1 MAEEVKI
8 NDSELN
14 EVTGG
19 AGGWQKYAKGNFVN
33 YGNYLVYTVAP
44 GDVLGGIALRF
55 GVTPEMIKTWN
66 PNEIKNINTIYAGHQ
81 IIIYPQI
88 IR

>member
-19 AGGWQKYAKGNFVN
+19 AGGWQKNAKGNFVN

-44 GDVLGGIALRF
+44 GDVLSAIALRF
-55 GVTPEMIKTWN
+55 GVSVGQIQAWN
-66 PNEIKNINTIYAGHQ
+66 NIQNPDFIRVGQKLTIYPT
-81 IIIYPQI
+81 Y

>member
-8 NDSELN
+8 NDSELD

-19 AGGWQKYAKGNFVN
+19 AGGWQKYAKGTFVN

-44 GDVLGGIALRF
+44 GDVLSGISLRF
-55 GVTPEMIKTWN
+55 GVSVGQIQAWN
-66 PNEIKNINTIYAGHQ
+66 NIQNPDFIRVGQKLTIYPT
-81 IIIYPQI
+81 Y

>member
-1 MAEEVKI
+1 MSDQVKV
-8 NDSELN
+8 NDSELD

-44 GDVLGGIALRF
+44 GDVLSGISLRF
-55 GVTPEMIKTWN
+55 GVTVGQIQAWN
-66 PNEIKNINTIYAGHQ
+66 NIQNPDFIRAGQKLTIYPT
-81 IIIYPQI
+81 Y

>member
-55 GVTPEMIKTWN
+55 GVSVGQIQAWN
-66 PNEIKNINTIYAGHQ
+66 NIQNPDFIRVGQKLTIYPT
-81 IIIYPQI
+81 Y

>member
-19 AGGWQKYAKGNFVN
+19 AGGWQKYAKGSFVN

-55 GVTPEMIKTWN
+55 GVSVGQIQAWN
-66 PNEIKNINTIYAGHQ
+66 NIQNPDFIRVGQKLTIYPT
-81 IIIYPQI
+81 Y

>member
-19 AGGWQKYAKGNFVN
+19 AGGWQKYAKGTFVN
-33 YGNYLVYTVAP
+33 YGNYIVYTVAP
-44 GDVLGGIALRF
+44 GDVLSGISLRF
-55 GVTPEMIKTWN
+55 GVSVGQIQAWN
-66 PNEIKNINTIYAGHQ
+66 NIQNPDFIRVGQKLTIYPT
-81 IIIYPQI
+81 Y

>member
-19 AGGWQKYAKGNFVN
+19 AGGWQKYAKGTFVN

-44 GDVLGGIALRF
+44 GDVLSGISLRF
-55 GVTPEMIKTWN
+55 GVSV
-66 PNEIKNINTIYAGHQ
+66 GQ
-81 IIIYPQI
+81 IQA
-88 IR
+88 

>member
-19 AGGWQKYAKGNFVN
+19 AGGWQKYAKGTFVN

-44 GDVLGGIALRF
+44 GDVLSGIALRF
-55 GVTPEMIKTWN
+55 GVSVGQIQAWN
-66 PNEIKNINTIYAGHQ
+66 NIQNPDFIRAGQKLTIYPT
-81 IIIYPQI
+81 Y

>member
-33 YGNYLVYTVAP
+33 YGNYIVYTVAK
-44 GDVLGGIALRF
+44 GDVLTGIAPRF
-55 GVTPEMIKTWN
+55 NVTVDEIVQWN
-66 PNEIKNINTIYAGHQ
+66 NLPNPDLIRVGQKLTIYPT
-81 IIIYPQI
+81 Y

>member
-8 NDSELN
+8 NDSELD
-14 EVTGG
+14 EVSGG
-19 AGGWQKYAKGNFVN
+19 AGSWQKYAKGSFVN

-44 GDVLGGIALRF
+44 GDVLSGIALRF
-55 GVTPEMIKTWN
+55 GVSVGQIQAWN
-66 PNEIKNINTIYAGHQ
+66 NIQNPDFIRVGQKLTIYPT
-81 IIIYPQI
+81 Y

>member
-44 GDVLGGIALRF
+44 GDVLSGIALRF
-55 GVTPEMIKTWN
+55 GVTVGQIQAWN
-66 PNEIKNINTIYAGHQ
+66 NIQNPDFIRVGQKLTIY
-81 IIIYPQI
+81 PTV